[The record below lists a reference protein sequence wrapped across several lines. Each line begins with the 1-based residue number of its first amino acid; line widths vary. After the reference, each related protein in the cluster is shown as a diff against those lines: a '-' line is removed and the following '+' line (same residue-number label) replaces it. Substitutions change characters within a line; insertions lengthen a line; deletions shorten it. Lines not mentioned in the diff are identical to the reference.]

1 MKENAMSKNYT
12 LQAAKRDQAGKGA
25 ARSLRRENRV
35 PAVIYGDKK
44 EPITISLDS
53 NTINVTYGRGGMFTT
68 VCDMDVDGEKHSVLA
83 RDIQVHPV
91 TENVLHADFLR
102 VTPKTKIA
110 VNVPVHFI
118 NDDKSP
124 ALQENGILNV
134 VRHEI
139 ELVCSAVNIP
149 DQIEVN
155 LEGKDMGDAVKVS
168 DAVLPEGTK
177 PVIDDRDFTIA
188 TLMAPRTI
196 EEEEAADEEGA
207 VDPLAEGEEGAEG
220 EGGDAAEGSDDAE
233 KAEGKEE

>member
-1 MKENAMSKNYT
+1 MSKNYT

-44 EPITISLDS
+44 EPVTISLDS

-207 VDPLAEGEEGAEG
+207 VDPLAEEGEEGAEG
-220 EGGDAAEGSDDAE
+220 EGGDSAEGGDDAE